1 MSDRAIRLIL
11 KPVVF
16 AASLVP
22 VLSWLWVASTHQLNE
37 NPFNAIVRDTGF
49 WSLRLLCLTVAL
61 TPLRWLTGWHA
72 LVRFRRMIGLFAFF
86 YGVAHF
92 ATYIA
97 FDALRAQMSL
107 TLPAMVA
114 DAPRPFFAIGYLSL
128 VLMVPLAATSTA
140 GMIRRLGGPRWH
152 AVHRL
157 VYPAAIAG
165 VVHTYW
171 PWTTYSP
178 RYAVILAVVLAVRI
192 RKSRP
197 LPSAGTRR

>member
-22 VLSWLWVASTHQLNE
+22 LLYWLWAAFTHQLNE

-49 WSLRLLCLTVAL
+49 WSLRLLCLTL

-72 LVRFRRMIGLFAFF
+72 LVKFRRMIGLFAFF
-86 YGVAHF
+86 YGATHF
-92 ATYIA
+92 AAYVA
-97 FDALRAQMSL
+97 FDALREQMSL
-107 TLPAMVA
+107 TLLAMAA
-114 DAPRPFFAIGYLSL
+114 DAPRPFFTIGYVSL
-128 VLMVPLAATSTA
+128 VLMVPLAATSTV

-157 VYPAAIAG
+157 VYPAATAG

-171 PWTTYSP
+171 PWTTHSP
-178 RYAVILAVVLAVRI
+178 RYAIILAVVLAVRI
-192 RKSRP
+192 RKHMS
-197 LPSAGTRR
+197 T